1 MPAFLTHYAC
11 GVLQARRLPSSVTE
25 SCISAHRNVYA
36 TALAGP
42 DIFFYSVLELLRPGM
57 TIGRRMHKYRTGEFL
72 RNLYTY
78 AVSLRGEQRDI
89 AIAYFT
95 GFLGH
100 YCLDANT
107 HPLVYRKAYD
117 PSESKALGKH
127 FRYEAAMDA
136 YCCRTFLGRDIR
148 RCGQMSM
155 IRLTRMEKKVVA
167 ELLSHAVRKTYPELG
182 KDPSPRRMYALLNE
196 YFLITGLL
204 IDPSGFRE
212 WAFLRLEKLIPGY
225 PLLSPLFINGNL
237 YGISEKDFLQ
247 FRRRFDR
254 GGQMFARL
262 LSAQEMALRD
272 PACVPEFFRQ
282 IGNRSY
288 HTGGEAEIM
297 PQFPRDH
304 KVNNGKQR
312 ETN

>member
-1 MPAFLTHYAC
+1 MPALLTHYSC
-11 GVLQARRLPSSVTE
+11 GVLQAGKLHSSVTE

-42 DIFFYSVLELLRPGM
+42 DIFFYSVLECLRPGM
-57 TIGRRMHKYRTGEFL
+57 TIGRRIHKYRTGEFL

-78 AVSLRGEQRDI
+78 AVSFSGEEKNI

-100 YCLDANT
+100 YCLDANA
-107 HPLVYRKAYD
+107 HPLVYKKTYD

-155 IRLTRMEKKVVA
+155 IRLTGTEKKVTA
-167 ELLSHAVRKTYPELG
+167 KLMSLAVRKTYPELG
-182 KDPSPRRMYALLNE
+182 GDPSPRRMRALLNE

-212 WAFLRLEKLIPGY
+212 WAFLKLEKLFPGY
-225 PLLSPLFINGNL
+225 PILSPLFINGNL
-237 YGISEKDFLQ
+237 YGLKEEDFQQ

-254 GGQMFARL
+254 GGEMFGKL
-262 LSAQEMALRD
+262 LTAEEKALRD
-272 PACVPEFFRQ
+272 PSCVPEFFRQ

-288 HTGGEAEIM
+288 HTGGKAEIM
-297 PQFPRDH
+297 PQFPQDH
-304 KVNNGKQR
+304 RVKNGKKR
-312 ETN
+312 RTD

>member
-1 MPAFLTHYAC
+1 MPAFLTHYSC
-11 GVLQARRLPSSVTE
+11 GVLQYRKLPVSVTE
-25 SCISAHRNVYA
+25 SCIGAHRNVYA

-42 DIFFYSVLELLRPGM
+42 DIFFYSVLEFLRPGM

-72 RNLYTY
+72 RNLYTC
-78 AVSLRGEQRDI
+78 AVSFRGEQKHI

-107 HPLVYRKAYD
+107 HPLIYKKAYD
-117 PSESKALGKH
+117 PSETKALGKH
-127 FRYEAAMDA
+127 FRYEAAVDA
-136 YCCRTFLGRDIR
+136 YCCRKYLGRDIR

-155 IRLTRMEKKVVA
+155 IRLTRMEKKVIA
-167 ELLSHAVRKTYPELG
+167 KLMSSAVRKTYPELG
-182 KDPSPRRMYALLNE
+182 NDPSPRRMYALLNE
-196 YFLITGLL
+196 YYLITGLL

-212 WAFLRLEKLIPGY
+212 WVFLQLEKLIPGY

-237 YGISEKDFLQ
+237 YGIQEKDLSEFV
-247 FRRRFDR
+247 RRFER
-254 GGQMFARL
+254 GGEMFGKL
-262 LSAQEMALRD
+262 LAAEEKALHD
-272 PACVPEFFRQ
+272 PSFVPEFFRQ

-297 PQFPRDH
+297 PQFPGDH
-304 KVNNGKQR
+304 KVKNGKQR
-312 ETN
+312 EIN